1 MFLRMTSGQL
11 TLISISVANIATV
24 IVKIF
29 FKIFTFLPKRNYDCL
44 P

>member
-11 TLISISVANIATV
+11 TLISISVASIATV
-24 IVKIF
+24 IVKILCN
-29 FKIFTFLPKRNYDCL
+29 IFTFLPKQNYDCL